1 MLIGYARVS
10 TRRQRLDLQHKAL
23 EAAKCSLILSERL
36 SGGNAIGPGLEL
48 ALEACA
54 AGDLLVVWKLDR
66 LGRSPMEL
74 MDVVE
79 RLRRRGAGLKVL
91 TGAASA
97 IDINVVEGAAL
108 FAIYAAF
115 AALELEMNRQ
125 RTTAGREASMRE
137 ELGREGLG
145 REGSGRGRSRR
156 RRCNIPATQET
167 GAARQ
172 LSLRRAFNG
181 NR

>member
-1 MLIGYARVS
+1 VDHADRLCARLS

-23 EAAKCSLILSERL
+23 EAAKCGLVLSERL
-36 SGGNAIGPGLEL
+36 SGGSPIGPGLEL
-48 ALEACA
+48 AIEACSP
-54 AGDLLVVWKLDR
+54 GDLLVVWKLDR

-74 MDVVE
+74 MGVVE

-97 IDINVVEGAAL
+97 IDINAMEGAAL

-125 RTTAGREASMRE
+125 RTTAGREASVRE
-137 ELGREGLG
+137 ELG

-156 RRCNIPATQET
+156 RRCNIPAPQET
-167 GAARQ
+167 GAARL

-181 NR
+181 SRS